1 MDFKGIDF
9 FLVEGFEPQTLNC
22 IIIYSAG
29 TGTTGFSQSFW
40 KSSFK
45 MAEDQSKN
53 LKESRFFRE
62 NMSDTLLTLLAPN
75 KKEYIIIIS
84 VEMR

>member
-1 MDFKGIDF
+1 
-9 FLVEGFEPQTLNC
+9 
-22 IIIYSAG
+22 
-29 TGTTGFSQSFW
+29 
-40 KSSFK
+40 

-62 NMSDTLLTLLAPN
+62 NISDTLLTLLTPN